1 MNFISKINKY
11 LIERFPTIWNTKIV
25 WILLICLPIHGLFF
39 LVGANIE
46 LPYYSYGF
54 ETKYFSSGW
63 SFVGS
68 IISMLILVGWLVSML
83 KNNAF
88 KSFYPIS
95 NIQLF
100 GQFLSYF
107 IIIFCATSFYLSCKY
122 GFYNFSQE
130 SIENPYNIFAK
141 ERPDMSNHIVTWRA
155 FAMALLLFNFRVTN
169 LRTVLFAIVSKGFL
183 GLIIGLLALIYGLGI
198 MSNTDYFTA
207 YLVLFL
213 GFIILYIP
221 IFMPKSGSKLF
232 RGILINMSILGF
244 VPYVLL
250 ILSIISMHQ
259 KDACREIYSSDC
271 FILLQWLDSTTTSW
285 ILLTTGFIFL
295 LIYTSVIKKWRA
307 LPE

>member
-122 GFYNFSQE
+122 V
-130 SIENPYNIFAK
+130 YNIFAK

-244 VPYVLL
+244 VPYVFL
-250 ILSIISMHQ
+250 ILGIITMHQ
-259 KDACREIYSSDC
+259 KDACREVYNYSDC

-295 LIYTSVIKKWRA
+295 
-307 LPE
+307 